1 MGEETTTSIGT
12 RRNIVVA
19 IVATLLVSTVVFAAS
34 VRAKPTAE
42 SNDSGRRV
50 NLTFTKWVTI
60 GPGTPILQG
69 FVGGDVD
76 GKFAGQ
82 VLVNQTT
89 DLVEKFGPLA
99 SGYHINVLEEEYEV
113 QAGDHSF
120 RALVQGGYDIPTNKA
135 GLDGVVLGGWL
146 TGEKVHV
153 EYQAIPCNP
162 VQPNAAGGTCF
173 QGTIAVRPGPEG

>member
-42 SNDSGRRV
+42 SNDSGRPV

-99 SGYHINVLEEEYEV
+99 SGYHIKCT
-113 QAGDHSF
+113 
-120 RALVQGGYDIPTNKA
+120 RGG
-135 GLDGVVLGGWL
+135 V
-146 TGEKVHV
+146 
-153 EYQAIPCNP
+153 
-162 VQPNAAGGTCF
+162 
-173 QGTIAVRPGPEG
+173 